1 MSDYEDSYE
10 YMVDEALAG
19 KRKLSAEV
27 KRLRAENERLRAA
40 LQPFAHAADV
50 LEAKL
55 SALCKLHNVWVD
67 SAVCKV
73 AQTYGEWGRVKITRP
88 AQLRAF
94 FTVDDERGWLVI
106 RLVLRRAENT
116 YNQAEIV
123 WKAEKRRAA

>member
-1 MSDYEDSYE
+1 MMY
-10 YMVDEALAG
+10 ALKFTPMA
-19 KRKLSAEV
+19 V
-27 KRLRAENERLRAA
+27 KDLTWLRLTSTEIDA
-40 LQPFAHAADV
+40 

-73 AQTYGEWGRVKITRP
+73 AQTHGEWGRVKITKP

-94 FTVDDERGWLVI
+94 FTVDEGRGWLVI

-123 WKAEKRRAA
+123 WKAEKQRVA